1 MDVRFRTVRLRTCYE
16 QHQEGVRDW
25 GTKVARRFVQRINLL
40 YAAETEN
47 DLRTMKSL
55 RFHKLGGEREGQY
68 GIDLD
73 RRMRLIVTFPS
84 PGIVR
89 VEEVSKHYGD

>member
-1 MDVRFRTVRLRTCYE
+1 VDVRFRTARLRTCYK

-25 GTKVARRFVQRINLL
+25 GSKVARRFVQRVNLL
-40 YAAETEN
+40 YAAETKS
-47 DLRTMKSL
+47 DSRTMKAL
-55 RFHKLGGEREGQY
+55 RFHKLGGKREGQC

-84 PGIVR
+84 PGIVQ
-89 VEEVSKHYGD
+89 VEKVSKHYGD